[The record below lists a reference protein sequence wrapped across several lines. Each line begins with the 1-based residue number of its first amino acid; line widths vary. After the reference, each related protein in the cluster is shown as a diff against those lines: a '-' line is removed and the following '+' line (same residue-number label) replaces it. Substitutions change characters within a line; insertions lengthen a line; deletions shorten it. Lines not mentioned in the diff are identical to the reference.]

1 MPKFRLILNGNLIF
15 KFFINNN
22 NFEFFFIEKIK
33 LRFFRFQY
41 FKKFV
46 KITDLR
52 LNFDIPKLRK
62 NLIAVTFYLNRKV

>member
-15 KFFINNN
+15 KFFITLN
-22 NFEFFFIEKIK
+22 FFFIEKIK